1 MKKAKCI
8 RNTSTWSHIEKNQK
22 FDTPG
27 FKQKAV
33 IENLNAYSPRMFKL
47 MENIQ
52 ELDKQDL
59 QENGKLFKH
68 VIYSDVQGIYGSKMV
83 ASVLLANDY
92 KMCYNKNLKLLS
104 NNKNSFALLTS
115 SVIYGK
121 PFPATLKKDI
131 LSVFNE
137 RPDNIYGEKIRFII
151 IDSGYKEGIDLFDV
165 KYFHIL
171 EPVITKAEE
180 TQILGRGLRFCGQAG
195 LPFEPNNGWKLNVF
209 KYNMKY
215 TNDMDSF
222 QLYLKHSNID
232 LSYINL
238 TADLE
243 NLLRIS
249 AVDKHLIKNLHI
261 PTKTRFDKLFSESS
275 NKKEITVNVYGK
287 LYHNNVPIKCKL
299 KCHGPLQATHNGL
312 LLLAAIN
319 TNYSYYNIMNDKYPK
334 NILCNKLP
342 MDDLLCKNVNELWMK
357 PVQFLI
363 KNGKSII
370 NKIEMLVNEKKI
382 SFKNY
387 NDVMEFINLY
397 YNIDLLNTTK
407 NNLKPPSVF
416 YNYLDLQQYIKINF
430 KKLIWAKTKIENLCV
445 KKEEEED
452 IKLTPTQTFIKTYFT
467 PNNINKGILLNHS
480 VGTGKTCAAISTSV
494 SFVKENY
501 TILWV
506 TRHTLKQDVWKN
518 MFDKVCNSILGDVV
532 DKKEK
537 LKIIKQ
543 NWFPIISY
551 KQFTNLIAKKN
562 QYYKDL
568 VKINGSEDPFKNT
581 LIIIDEAHKLFTNDL
596 KPVERPDVIKLKQ
609 ALHNSYELSKNN
621 SCKVVLLSATPIT
634 EDVMSLN
641 KMLNLILPL
650 NSQLPEDY
658 ELFKEKYCNING
670 LITTEGAISYI
681 NNISGIVS
689 HLNRSGDIRQFAY
702 PVYKDI
708 MTVPPPSENYSEK
721 LKLVENTLKNT
732 KDKATI
738 KTEIKEL
745 KKLKKTMDTTEYT
758 NKLEILEEQLSNP
771 VNIKTL
777 KSDIK
782 KLQDNAKND
791 HSVLNEINNCLAIK
805 K

>member
-8 RNTSTWSHIEKNQK
+8 RNTSTWSHIEKNHK

-27 FKQKAV
+27 FKKTEV
-33 IENLNAYSPRMFKL
+33 IDNLNAYSPRMFKL

-121 PFPATLKKDI
+121 PFPATLKKNI

-137 RPDNIYGEKIRFII
+137 RPGNIYGEKIRFII

-171 EPVITKAEE
+171 EPLITTGEE
-180 TQILGRGLRFCGQAG
+180 TQVLGRGLRFCGQAG
-195 LPFEPNNGWKLNVF
+195 LPFVPNIGWKLNVF

-232 LSYINL
+232 LSHINL

-261 PTKTRFDKLFSESS
+261 PPKTRFDKLFSDNS
-275 NKKEITVNVYGK
+275 NKTEITVNVYGK
-287 LYHNNVPIKCKL
+287 LYHNDDPIKCKL

-319 TNYSYYNIMNDKYPK
+319 TNYTYYNIMKDTYPK
-334 NILCNKLP
+334 NTLCNKLSK
-342 MDDLLCKNVNELWMK
+342 DDLLCKNVNELWMK

-363 KNGKSII
+363 KNAKSLTT
-370 NKIEMLVNEKKI
+370 KIDMLVSEKKI
-382 SFKNY
+382 NLKNY

-397 YNIDLLNTTK
+397 YNIELLNTTK
-407 NNLKPPSVF
+407 NNLKPPSIF
-416 YNYLDLQQYIKINF
+416 YNYLDLQLYIKINF
-430 KKLIWAKTKIENLCV
+430 KKLIWAKTKIENLCI
-445 KKEEEED
+445 KNEEAD

-494 SFVKENY
+494 SFAKQNY

-518 MFDKVCNSILGDVV
+518 MFDKVCNSILGDVK

-581 LIIIDEAHKLFTNDL
+581 LIIIDEAHKLFTKDL
-596 KPVERPDVIKLKQ
+596 KSMEKPDVIKLKQ

-641 KMLNLILPL
+641 KMLNLILPI
-650 NSQLPEDY
+650 NSQLPENY
-658 ELFKEKYCNING
+658 EVFKDKYCDING

-689 HLNRSGDIRQFAY
+689 YLNRSGDIRQFAY
-702 PVYKDI
+702 PVYTDI
-708 MTVPPPSENYSEK
+708 MTIPPPTENYSEK

-758 NKLEILEEQLSNP
+758 NKLEILEEQLSSP

-782 KLQDNAKND
+782 KIQDSAKND
-791 HSVLNEINNCLAIK
+791 HSVLNEINNCILTK
-805 K
+805 

>member
-27 FKQKAV
+27 FKKTEV
-33 IENLNAYSPRMFKL
+33 IENLNAYSPRMLKL

-52 ELDKQDL
+52 ELDKKDL
-59 QENGKLFKH
+59 EENGKLFKH

-83 ASVLLANDY
+83 ASVLTANDY

-171 EPVITKAEE
+171 EPLITKAEE
-180 TQILGRGLRFCGQAG
+180 IQVLGRGLRFCGQAG
-195 LPFEPNNGWKLNVF
+195 LPFNPNTGWKLNVF
-209 KYNMKY
+209 KYNMEY
-215 TNDMDSF
+215 SNDMDSF

-261 PTKTRFDKLFSESS
+261 PPKTRFDKLFSESS
-275 NKKEITVNVYGK
+275 NKKDITVNVYGK
-287 LYHNNVPIKCKL
+287 LYHNNAHIKCKL

-319 TNYSYYNIMNDKYPK
+319 TNYTYYNVMNDKYPK
-334 NILCNKLP
+334 NTLCNKLP
-342 MDDLLCKNVNELWMK
+342 TDDLLCKNVNELWMK
-357 PVQFLI
+357 PVQFLM

-370 NKIEMLVNEKKI
+370 NKIDMLVSEKKI

-387 NDVMEFINLY
+387 NDIMEFINLY
-397 YNIDLLNTTK
+397 YNIELLNTTK
-407 NNLKPPSVF
+407 NNLKPPSIF
-416 YNYLDLQQYIKINF
+416 YNYLDLQRYIKINF
-430 KKLIWAKTKIENLCV
+430 KKLIWAKTKIENLCI
-445 KKEEEED
+445 KKEEDD
-452 IKLTPTQTFIKTYFT
+452 ITLTPTQTFIKTYFT

-518 MFDKVCNSILGDVV
+518 MFDKVCNSILGDVK

-596 KPVERPDVIKLKQ
+596 KPIERPDVIKLKQ
-609 ALHNSYELSKNN
+609 ALHNSYELSRNN

-641 KMLNLILPL
+641 KMLNLILPV
-650 NSQLPEDY
+650 NSQLPENY
-658 ELFKEKYCNING
+658 EIFKQQYFDING

-702 PVYKDI
+702 PVYTDI
-708 MTVPPPSENYSEK
+708 MSVPPPTENYTEK

-782 KLQDNAKND
+782 KLQDSAKND
-791 HSVLNEINNCLAIK
+791 HSVLNEINN
-805 K
+805 

>member
-27 FKQKAV
+27 FKKTEV
-33 IENLNAYSPRMFKL
+33 IENLNAYSPRMLKL

-52 ELDKQDL
+52 ELDKKDL
-59 QENGKLFKH
+59 EENGKLFKH

-83 ASVLLANDY
+83 ASVLTANDY

-137 RPDNIYGEKIRFII
+137 RPHNIYGEKIRFII

-171 EPVITKAEE
+171 EPLITKAEE
-180 TQILGRGLRFCGQAG
+180 IQVLGRGLRFCGQAG
-195 LPFEPNNGWKLNVF
+195 LPFDPNTGWKLNVF
-209 KYNMKY
+209 KYNMEY
-215 TNDMDSF
+215 SNDMDSF

-232 LSYINL
+232 LSYINM

-261 PTKTRFDKLFSESS
+261 PPKTRFDKVFSESS
-275 NKKEITVNVYGK
+275 NKKDITVNVYGK

-319 TNYSYYNIMNDKYPK
+319 TNYTYYNVMNDKYPK
-334 NILCNKLP
+334 NTLCNKLP
-342 MDDLLCKNVNELWMK
+342 TDDLLCKNVNELWMK

-363 KNGKSII
+363 KNAKSLIT
-370 NKIEMLVNEKKI
+370 KIDMLVSEKKI

-387 NDVMEFINLY
+387 NDIMEFINLY
-397 YNIDLLNTTK
+397 YNIELLNTTK
-407 NNLKPPSVF
+407 NNLKPPSIF
-416 YNYLDLQQYIKINF
+416 YNYLDLQRYIKINF
-430 KKLIWAKTKIENLCV
+430 KKLIWAKTKIENLCI
-445 KKEEEED
+445 KKEEDD
-452 IKLTPTQTFIKTYFT
+452 ITLTPTQTFIKTYFT

-518 MFDKVCNSILGDVV
+518 MFDKVCNSILGDVK

-596 KPVERPDVIKLKQ
+596 KPIERPDVIKLKQ
-609 ALHNSYELSKNN
+609 ALHNSYELSRNN

-641 KMLNLILPL
+641 KMLNLILPV
-650 NSQLPEDY
+650 NSQLPENY
-658 ELFKEKYCNING
+658 EIFKQQYCDING

-702 PVYKDI
+702 PVYTDI
-708 MTVPPPSENYSEK
+708 MSVPPPSENYSEK

-782 KLQDNAKND
+782 KLQDSAKND

>member
-27 FKQKAV
+27 FKKTEV
-33 IENLNAYSPRMFKL
+33 IENLNAYSPRMLKL

-52 ELDKQDL
+52 ELDKKDL
-59 QENGKLFKH
+59 EENGKLFKH

-83 ASVLLANDY
+83 ASVLTANDY

-171 EPVITKAEE
+171 EPLITKAEE
-180 TQILGRGLRFCGQAG
+180 IQVLGRGLRFCGQAG
-195 LPFEPNNGWKLNVF
+195 LPFNPNTGWKLNVF
-209 KYNMKY
+209 KYNMEY
-215 TNDMDSF
+215 SNDMDSF

-238 TADLE
+238 TTDLE

-261 PTKTRFDKLFSESS
+261 PPKTRFDKLFSESS
-275 NKKEITVNVYGK
+275 NKKDITVNVYGK
-287 LYHNNVPIKCKL
+287 LYHNNAHIKCKL

-319 TNYSYYNIMNDKYPK
+319 TNYTYYNVMNDKYPK
-334 NILCNKLP
+334 NTLCNKLP
-342 MDDLLCKNVNELWMK
+342 TDDLLCKNVNELWMK
-357 PVQFLI
+357 PVQFLM

-370 NKIEMLVNEKKI
+370 NKIDMLVSEKKI

-387 NDVMEFINLY
+387 NDIMEFINLY
-397 YNIDLLNTTK
+397 YNIELLNTTK
-407 NNLKPPSVF
+407 NNLKPPSIF
-416 YNYLDLQQYIKINF
+416 YNYLDLQRYIKINF
-430 KKLIWAKTKIENLCV
+430 KKLIWAKTKIENLCI
-445 KKEEEED
+445 KKEEDD
-452 IKLTPTQTFIKTYFT
+452 ITLTPTQTFIKTYFT

-518 MFDKVCNSILGDVV
+518 MFDKVCNSILGDVK

-596 KPVERPDVIKLKQ
+596 KPIERPDVIKLKQ
-609 ALHNSYELSKNN
+609 ALHNSYELSRNN

-641 KMLNLILPL
+641 KMLNLILPV
-650 NSQLPEDY
+650 NSQLPENY
-658 ELFKEKYCNING
+658 EIFKQQYCDING

-702 PVYKDI
+702 PVYTDI
-708 MTVPPPSENYSEK
+708 MSVPPPSENYSEK

-782 KLQDNAKND
+782 KLQDSAKND

>member
-8 RNTSTWSHIEKNQK
+8 RNTSTWSHIEKNHK

-27 FKQKAV
+27 FKKTEV
-33 IENLNAYSPRMFKL
+33 IDNLNAYSPRMFKL

-121 PFPATLKKDI
+121 PFPATLKKNI

-137 RPDNIYGEKIRFII
+137 RPGNIYGEKIRFII

-171 EPVITKAEE
+171 EPLITTGEE
-180 TQILGRGLRFCGQAG
+180 TQVLGRGLRFCGQAG
-195 LPFEPNNGWKLNVF
+195 LPFVPNIGWKLNVF

-232 LSYINL
+232 LSHINL

-261 PTKTRFDKLFSESS
+261 PPKTRFDKLFSDDS
-275 NKKEITVNVYGK
+275 NKTEITVNVYGK
-287 LYHNNVPIKCKL
+287 LYHNDDPIKCKL

-319 TNYSYYNIMNDKYPK
+319 TNYTYYNIMKDTYPK
-334 NILCNKLP
+334 NTLCNKLSK
-342 MDDLLCKNVNELWMK
+342 DDLLCKNVNELWMK

-363 KNGKSII
+363 KNAKSLTT
-370 NKIEMLVNEKKI
+370 KIDMLVSEKKI
-382 SFKNY
+382 NLKNY

-397 YNIDLLNTTK
+397 YNIELLNTTK
-407 NNLKPPSVF
+407 NNLKPPSIF
-416 YNYLDLQQYIKINF
+416 YNYLDLQLYIKINF
-430 KKLIWAKTKIENLCV
+430 KKLIWAKTKIENLCI
-445 KKEEEED
+445 KNEEAD
-452 IKLTPTQTFIKTYFT
+452 IKLTPTKTFIKTYFT

-494 SFVKENY
+494 SFAKQNY

-518 MFDKVCNSILGDVV
+518 MFDKVCNSILGDVK

-581 LIIIDEAHKLFTNDL
+581 LIIIDEAHKLFTKDL
-596 KPVERPDVIKLKQ
+596 KSMEKPDVIKLKQ

-641 KMLNLILPL
+641 KMLNLILPI
-650 NSQLPEDY
+650 NSQLPENY
-658 ELFKEKYCNING
+658 EVFKDKYCDING

-689 HLNRSGDIRQFAY
+689 YLNRSGDIRQFAY
-702 PVYKDI
+702 PVYTDI
-708 MTVPPPSENYSEK
+708 MTIPPPTENYSEK

-738 KTEIKEL
+738 KPEIKEL

-758 NKLEILEEQLSNP
+758 NKLEILEEQLSSP

-782 KLQDNAKND
+782 KIQDSAKND
-791 HSVLNEINNCLAIK
+791 HSVLNEINNCILTK
-805 K
+805 

>member
-27 FKQKAV
+27 FKKTEV
-33 IENLNAYSPRMFKL
+33 IENLNAYSPRMLKL

-52 ELDKQDL
+52 ELDKKDL
-59 QENGKLFKH
+59 EENGKLFKH

-83 ASVLLANDY
+83 ASVLTANDY

-171 EPVITKAEE
+171 EPLITKAEE
-180 TQILGRGLRFCGQAG
+180 IQVLGRGLRFCGQAG
-195 LPFEPNNGWKLNVF
+195 LPFNPNTGWKLNVF
-209 KYNMKY
+209 KYNMEY
-215 TNDMDSF
+215 SNDMDSF

-261 PTKTRFDKLFSESS
+261 PPKTRFDKLFSESS
-275 NKKEITVNVYGK
+275 NKKDITVNVYGK
-287 LYHNNVPIKCKL
+287 LYHNNAHIKCKL

-319 TNYSYYNIMNDKYPK
+319 TNYTYYNVMNDKYPK
-334 NILCNKLP
+334 NTLCNKLP
-342 MDDLLCKNVNELWMK
+342 TDDLLCKNVNELWMK
-357 PVQFLI
+357 PVQFLM

-370 NKIEMLVNEKKI
+370 NKIDMLVSEKKI

-387 NDVMEFINLY
+387 NDIMEFINLY
-397 YNIDLLNTTK
+397 YNIELLNTTK
-407 NNLKPPSVF
+407 NNLKPPSIF
-416 YNYLDLQQYIKINF
+416 YNYLDLQRYIKINF
-430 KKLIWAKTKIENLCV
+430 KKLIWAKTKIENLCI
-445 KKEEEED
+445 KKEEDD
-452 IKLTPTQTFIKTYFT
+452 ITLTPTQTFIKTYFT

-518 MFDKVCNSILGDVV
+518 MFDKVCNSILGDVK

-596 KPVERPDVIKLKQ
+596 KPIERPDVIKLKQ
-609 ALHNSYELSKNN
+609 ALHNSYELSRNN

-641 KMLNLILPL
+641 KMLNLILPV
-650 NSQLPEDY
+650 NSQLPENY
-658 ELFKEKYCNING
+658 EIFKQQYCDING

-702 PVYKDI
+702 PVYTDI
-708 MTVPPPSENYSEK
+708 MSVPPPTENYTEK

-782 KLQDNAKND
+782 KLQDSAKND

>member
-8 RNTSTWSHIEKNQK
+8 RNTSTWSHIEKNHK

-27 FKQKAV
+27 FKQKEV
-33 IENLNAYSPRMFKL
+33 IDNLNAYSPRMFKL
-47 MENIQ
+47 MEIIQ

-104 NNKNSFALLTS
+104 NNKNSVALLTS

-121 PFPATLKKDI
+121 PFPATLKKNI
-131 LSVFNE
+131 ISVFNE

-171 EPVITKAEE
+171 EPLITKAEE
-180 TQILGRGLRFCGQAG
+180 TQVLGRGLRFCGQAG
-195 LPFEPNNGWKLNVF
+195 LPFDPNNGWKLNVF

-215 TNDMDSF
+215 TNDIDSF

-261 PTKTRFDKLFSESS
+261 PPKTRFDKLFNESS

-319 TNYSYYNIMNDKYPK
+319 TNYTYYNVMNDKYPK
-334 NILCNKLP
+334 NTLCNKLP
-342 MDDLLCKNVNELWMK
+342 TDDLLCKNVNELWMK

-363 KNGKSII
+363 KNGKSLIT
-370 NKIEMLVNEKKI
+370 KIDMLVNEKKI

-387 NDVMEFINLY
+387 NDIMEFINLY
-397 YNIDLLNTTK
+397 YNIELLNTTK
-407 NNLKPPSVF
+407 NNLKPPSIF

-430 KKLIWAKTKIENLCV
+430 KKLIWAKTKIENLCI
-445 KKEEEED
+445 KKEEDD

-494 SFVKENY
+494 SFVKQNY

-518 MFDKVCNSILGDVV
+518 MFDKVCNSILGDVK

-551 KQFTNLIAKKN
+551 KQFTNLISKKN

-596 KPVERPDVIKLKQ
+596 KPIERPDVIKLKQ
-609 ALHNSYELSKNN
+609 ALHHSYELSRNN

-641 KMLNLILPL
+641 KMLNLILPI
-650 NSQLPEDY
+650 NSQLPENY
-658 ELFKEKYCNING
+658 EVFKEKYCDING

-758 NKLEILEEQLSNP
+758 NKLEILEEQLNNP

-782 KLQDNAKND
+782 KLQGSAKND

>member
-27 FKQKAV
+27 FKQKEI
-33 IENLNAYSPRMFKL
+33 IENLNAYSPRIFKL

-52 ELDKQDL
+52 ELDKKDL
-59 QENGKLFKH
+59 EENGKLFKH

-83 ASVLLANDY
+83 ASVLTANDY

-180 TQILGRGLRFCGQAG
+180 TQVLGRGLRFCGQAG
-195 LPFEPNNGWKLNVF
+195 LPFDPNTGWKLNVF

-215 TNDMDSF
+215 TDDMDSF

-261 PTKTRFDKLFSESS
+261 PPKTRFDKLFSESS
-275 NKKEITVNVYGK
+275 NKKDITVNVYGK

-319 TNYSYYNIMNDKYPK
+319 TNYTYYNVMNDKYPK
-334 NILCNKLP
+334 NTLCNKLP
-342 MDDLLCKNVNELWMK
+342 TDDLLCKNVNELWMK
-357 PVQFLI
+357 PVQFLM
-363 KNGKSII
+363 KNGKSLIT
-370 NKIEMLVNEKKI
+370 KIDMLVSEKKI

-387 NDVMEFINLY
+387 NDIMEFINLY
-397 YNIDLLNTTK
+397 YNIELLNTTK

-430 KKLIWAKTKIENLCV
+430 KKLIWAKTKIENLCI
-445 KKEEEED
+445 KKEEDD

-518 MFDKVCNSILGDVV
+518 MFDKVCNSILGDVK

-596 KPVERPDVIKLKQ
+596 KPIERPDVIKLKQ

-641 KMLNLILPL
+641 KMLNLILSL
-650 NSQLPEDY
+650 NSQLPENY
-658 ELFKEKYCNING
+658 EVFKEKYCDING

-708 MTVPPPSENYSEK
+708 MTVPPPTENYSEK

-758 NKLEILEEQLSNP
+758 NKLEILEEELKNP

-782 KLQDNAKND
+782 KLQDSAKND

>member
-27 FKQKAV
+27 FKKTEV
-33 IENLNAYSPRMFKL
+33 IENLNAYSPRMLKL

-52 ELDKQDL
+52 ELDKKDL
-59 QENGKLFKH
+59 EENGKLFKH

-83 ASVLLANDY
+83 ASVLTANDY

-171 EPVITKAEE
+171 EPLITKAEE
-180 TQILGRGLRFCGQAG
+180 IQVLGRGLRFCGQAG
-195 LPFEPNNGWKLNVF
+195 LPFNPNTGWKLNVF
-209 KYNMKY
+209 KYNMEY
-215 TNDMDSF
+215 SNDMDSF

-261 PTKTRFDKLFSESS
+261 PPKTRFDKLFSESS
-275 NKKEITVNVYGK
+275 NKKDITVNVYGK
-287 LYHNNVPIKCKL
+287 LYHNNAPIKCKL

-319 TNYSYYNIMNDKYPK
+319 TNYTYYNVMNDKYPK
-334 NILCNKLP
+334 NTLCNKLP
-342 MDDLLCKNVNELWMK
+342 TDDLLCKNVNELWMK
-357 PVQFLI
+357 PVQFLM

-370 NKIEMLVNEKKI
+370 NKIDMLVSEKKI

-387 NDVMEFINLY
+387 NDIMEFINLY
-397 YNIDLLNTTK
+397 YNIELLNTTK
-407 NNLKPPSVF
+407 NNLKPPSIF
-416 YNYLDLQQYIKINF
+416 YNYLDLQRYIKINF
-430 KKLIWAKTKIENLCV
+430 KKLIWAKTKIENLCI
-445 KKEEEED
+445 KKEEDD
-452 IKLTPTQTFIKTYFT
+452 ITLTPTQTFIKTYFT

-518 MFDKVCNSILGDVV
+518 MFDKVCNSILGDVK

-596 KPVERPDVIKLKQ
+596 KPIERPDVIKLKQ
-609 ALHNSYELSKNN
+609 ALHNSYELSRNN

-641 KMLNLILPL
+641 KMLNLILPV
-650 NSQLPEDY
+650 NSQLPENY
-658 ELFKEKYCNING
+658 EIFKQQYCDING

-702 PVYKDI
+702 PVYTDI
-708 MTVPPPSENYSEK
+708 MSVPPPSENYSEK

-782 KLQDNAKND
+782 KLQDSAKND

>member
-27 FKQKAV
+27 FKEKAV
-33 IENLNAYSPRMFKL
+33 IKNLNAYSPRMFKL

-52 ELDKQDL
+52 ELDKKDL
-59 QENGKLFKH
+59 EENGKLFKH

-83 ASVLLANDY
+83 ASVLTANDY

-104 NNKNSFALLTS
+104 NIKNSFALLTS

-137 RPDNIYGEKIRFII
+137 RPHNIYGEKIRFII

-195 LPFEPNNGWKLNVF
+195 LPFDPNNGWKLNVF

-249 AVDKHLIKNLHI
+249 AVDKHLIKNLYI
-261 PTKTRFDKLFSESS
+261 PPKTRFDKLFSESS

-287 LYHNNVPIKCKL
+287 LYHNNAPIKCKL
-299 KCHGPLQATHNGL
+299 KCHGPLQSTHNGL

-319 TNYSYYNIMNDKYPK
+319 TNYTYYNVMNDKYPK
-334 NILCNKLP
+334 NTLCNKLP
-342 MDDLLCKNVNELWMK
+342 TDDLLCKNVNELWMK
-357 PVQFLI
+357 PVQFLM
-363 KNGKSII
+363 KNGKSIV
-370 NKIEMLVNEKKI
+370 NKIDMLVNEKKI

-407 NNLKPPSVF
+407 NNLKPPSIF

-430 KKLIWAKTKIENLCV
+430 KKLIWVKTKIENLCV
-445 KKEEEED
+445 KKEEED

-518 MFDKVCNSILGDVV
+518 MFDKVCNSILGDVK

-568 VKINGSEDPFKNT
+568 VKINGNEDPFKNT

-596 KPVERPDVIKLKQ
+596 KPVERPDLIKLKR

-641 KMLNLILPL
+641 KMLNLILPV

-658 ELFKEKYCNING
+658 ELFKEKYCDING

-708 MTVPPPSENYSEK
+708 MTVPPPTENYTEK

-745 KKLKKTMDTTEYT
+745 KKLKKTMDTAEYT
-758 NKLEILEEQLSNP
+758 NKLKILEEQLSNP

-782 KLQDNAKND
+782 KLQDSAKND

>member
-8 RNTSTWSHIEKNQK
+8 RNTSTWSHIEKNHK

-27 FKQKAV
+27 FKKTEV
-33 IENLNAYSPRMFKL
+33 IDNLNAYSPRMFKL

-121 PFPATLKKDI
+121 PFPATLKKNI

-171 EPVITKAEE
+171 EPLITTGEE
-180 TQILGRGLRFCGQAG
+180 TQVLGRGLRFCGQAG
-195 LPFEPNNGWKLNVF
+195 LPFVPNIGWKLNVF

-232 LSYINL
+232 LSHINL

-261 PTKTRFDKLFSESS
+261 PPKTRFDKLFSDDS
-275 NKKEITVNVYGK
+275 NKTEITVNVYGK
-287 LYHNNVPIKCKL
+287 LYHNDDPIKCKL

-319 TNYSYYNIMNDKYPK
+319 TNYTYYNIMKDTYPK
-334 NILCNKLP
+334 NTLCNKLSK
-342 MDDLLCKNVNELWMK
+342 DDLLCKNVNELWMK

-363 KNGKSII
+363 KNAKSLTT
-370 NKIEMLVNEKKI
+370 KIDMLVSEKKI
-382 SFKNY
+382 NLKNY

-397 YNIDLLNTTK
+397 YNIELLNTTK
-407 NNLKPPSVF
+407 NNLKPPSIF
-416 YNYLDLQQYIKINF
+416 YNYLDLQLYIKINF
-430 KKLIWAKTKIENLCV
+430 KKLIWAKTKIENLCI
-445 KKEEEED
+445 KNEEAD

-494 SFVKENY
+494 SFAKQNY

-518 MFDKVCNSILGDVV
+518 MFDKVCNSILGDVK

-562 QYYKDL
+562 QYYKKL

-581 LIIIDEAHKLFTNDL
+581 LIIIDEAHKLFTKDL
-596 KPVERPDVIKLKQ
+596 KSMEKPDVIKLKQ
-609 ALHNSYELSKNN
+609 ALHHSYELSKNN

-641 KMLNLILPL
+641 KMLNLILPI
-650 NSQLPEDY
+650 NSQLPENY
-658 ELFKEKYCNING
+658 EVFKDKYCDING

-689 HLNRSGDIRQFAY
+689 YLNRSGDIRQFAY
-702 PVYKDI
+702 PVYTDI
-708 MTVPPPSENYSEK
+708 MTIPPPTENYSEK

-758 NKLEILEEQLSNP
+758 NKLEILEEQLSSP

-782 KLQDNAKND
+782 KIQDSAKND
-791 HSVLNEINNCLAIK
+791 HSVLNEINNCILTK
-805 K
+805 

>member
-27 FKQKAV
+27 FKPKEV

-52 ELDKQDL
+52 ELDKKDL
-59 QENGKLFKH
+59 EENGKLFKH
-68 VIYSDVQGIYGSKMV
+68 VIYSDVQGIYGSKMI
-83 ASVLLANDY
+83 ASVLIANDY

-195 LPFEPNNGWKLNVF
+195 LPFDPNNGWKLNVF

-215 TNDMDSF
+215 TDDMDSF

-261 PTKTRFDKLFSESS
+261 PPKTRFDKLFSESS
-275 NKKEITVNVYGK
+275 NKKDITVNVYGK

-319 TNYSYYNIMNDKYPK
+319 TNYTYYNVMNDKYPK

-342 MDDLLCKNVNELWMK
+342 TDDLLCKNVNELWMK

-363 KNGKSII
+363 KNGNSIM
-370 NKIEMLVNEKKI
+370 NKINMLVSEKKI
-382 SFKNY
+382 SLKNY
-387 NDVMEFINLY
+387 NDIMEFINIY
-397 YNIDLLNTTK
+397 YNIELLNTTK
-407 NNLKPPSVF
+407 NNLKPPSIF

-430 KKLIWAKTKIENLCV
+430 KKLIWAKTKIENLCI
-445 KKEEEED
+445 KKEEE

-518 MFDKVCNSILGDVV
+518 MFDKVCNSILGDVT

-596 KPVERPDVIKLKQ
+596 KPIERPDVIKLKQ
-609 ALHNSYELSKNN
+609 ALHNSYELSRNN

-641 KMLNLILPL
+641 KMLNLILPV
-650 NSQLPEDY
+650 NSQLPENY
-658 ELFKEKYCNING
+658 EVFKEKYCDING

-708 MTVPPPSENYSEK
+708 MTVPPPTENYTEK

-745 KKLKKTMDTTEYT
+745 KKLKKTMDTAEYT
-758 NKLEILEEQLSNP
+758 NKLAILEEQLSNP

-782 KLQDNAKND
+782 KLQDSAKND

>member
-27 FKQKAV
+27 FKKTEV
-33 IENLNAYSPRMFKL
+33 IENLNAYSPRMLKL

-52 ELDKQDL
+52 ELDKKDL
-59 QENGKLFKH
+59 EENGKLFKH

-83 ASVLLANDY
+83 ASVLTANDY

-137 RPDNIYGEKIRFII
+137 RPHNIYGEKIRFII

-171 EPVITKAEE
+171 EPLITKAEE
-180 TQILGRGLRFCGQAG
+180 IQVLGRGLRFCGQAG
-195 LPFEPNNGWKLNVF
+195 LPFNPNTGWKLNVF
-209 KYNMKY
+209 KYNMEY
-215 TNDMDSF
+215 SNDMDSF

-261 PTKTRFDKLFSESS
+261 PPKTRFDKLFSESS
-275 NKKEITVNVYGK
+275 NKKDITVNVYGK
-287 LYHNNVPIKCKL
+287 LYHNNAPIKCKL

-319 TNYSYYNIMNDKYPK
+319 TNYTYYNIMKDTYPK
-334 NILCNKLP
+334 NTLCNKLSK
-342 MDDLLCKNVNELWMK
+342 DDLLCKNVNELWMK
-357 PVQFLI
+357 PVQFLM

-370 NKIEMLVNEKKI
+370 NKIDMLVSEKKI

-387 NDVMEFINLY
+387 NDIMEFINLY
-397 YNIDLLNTTK
+397 YNIELLNTTK
-407 NNLKPPSVF
+407 NNLKPPSIF
-416 YNYLDLQQYIKINF
+416 YNYLDLQRYIKINF
-430 KKLIWAKTKIENLCV
+430 KKLIWAKTKIENLCI
-445 KKEEEED
+445 KKEEDD
-452 IKLTPTQTFIKTYFT
+452 ITLTPTQTFIKTYFT

-518 MFDKVCNSILGDVV
+518 MFDKVCNSILGDVK

-596 KPVERPDVIKLKQ
+596 KPIERPDVIKLKQ
-609 ALHNSYELSKNN
+609 ALHHSYELSRNN

-641 KMLNLILPL
+641 KMLNLILPV
-650 NSQLPEDY
+650 NSQLPENY
-658 ELFKEKYCNING
+658 EIFKQQYCDING

-702 PVYKDI
+702 PVYTDI
-708 MTVPPPSENYSEK
+708 MSVPPPSENYSEK
-721 LKLVENTLKNT
+721 LKLIENTLKNT

-782 KLQDNAKND
+782 KLQDSAKND

>member
-27 FKQKAV
+27 FKKTEV
-33 IENLNAYSPRMFKL
+33 IENLNAYSPRMLKL

-52 ELDKQDL
+52 ELDKKDL
-59 QENGKLFKH
+59 EENGKLFKH

-83 ASVLLANDY
+83 ASVLTANDY

-171 EPVITKAEE
+171 EPLITKAEE
-180 TQILGRGLRFCGQAG
+180 IQVLGRGLRFCGQAG
-195 LPFEPNNGWKLNVF
+195 LPFNPNTGWKLNVF
-209 KYNMKY
+209 KYNMEY
-215 TNDMDSF
+215 SNDMDSF

-261 PTKTRFDKLFSESS
+261 PPKTRFDKLFSESS
-275 NKKEITVNVYGK
+275 NKKDITVNVYGK
-287 LYHNNVPIKCKL
+287 LYHNNAHIKCKL

-319 TNYSYYNIMNDKYPK
+319 TNYTYYNVMNDKYPK
-334 NILCNKLP
+334 NTLCNKLP
-342 MDDLLCKNVNELWMK
+342 TDDLLCKNVNELWMK
-357 PVQFLI
+357 PVQFLM

-370 NKIEMLVNEKKI
+370 NKIDMLVSEKKI

-387 NDVMEFINLY
+387 NDIMEFINLY
-397 YNIDLLNTTK
+397 YNIELLNTTK
-407 NNLKPPSVF
+407 NNLKPPSIF
-416 YNYLDLQQYIKINF
+416 YNYLDLQRYIKINF
-430 KKLIWAKTKIENLCV
+430 KKLIWAKTKIENLCI
-445 KKEEEED
+445 KKEEDD
-452 IKLTPTQTFIKTYFT
+452 ITLTPTQTFIKTYFT

-518 MFDKVCNSILGDVV
+518 MFDKVCNSILGDVK

-596 KPVERPDVIKLKQ
+596 KPIERPDVIKLKQ
-609 ALHNSYELSKNN
+609 ALHNSYELSRNN

-641 KMLNLILPL
+641 KMLNLILPV
-650 NSQLPEDY
+650 NSQLPENY
-658 ELFKEKYCNING
+658 EIFKQQYCDING

-702 PVYKDI
+702 PVYTDI
-708 MTVPPPSENYSEK
+708 MSVPPPSENYSEK

-782 KLQDNAKND
+782 KLQDSAKND

>member
-27 FKQKAV
+27 FKQKTV

-59 QENGKLFKH
+59 EENGKLFKH

-137 RPDNIYGEKIRFII
+137 RPDNIYGKKIRFII

-195 LPFEPNNGWKLNVF
+195 LPFNPNTGWKLNVF

-319 TNYSYYNIMNDKYPK
+319 TNYTYYNIMNDKYPK
-334 NILCNKLP
+334 NTLCNKLP
-342 MDDLLCKNVNELWMK
+342 TDDLLCKNVNELWMK
-357 PVQFLI
+357 PVQFLS

-445 KKEEEED
+445 KKEEED

-518 MFDKVCNSILGDVV
+518 MFDKVCNSILGDVT

-596 KPVERPDVIKLKQ
+596 KSIERPDVIKLKQ
-609 ALHNSYELSKNN
+609 ALHNSYELSRNN
-621 SCKVVLLSATPIT
+621 SCKVLLLSATPIT

-641 KMLNLILPL
+641 KMLNLILPV

-658 ELFKEKYCNING
+658 ELFKEKYCDING

-708 MTVPPPSENYSEK
+708 MTVPPPTENYTEK

-745 KKLKKTMDTTEYT
+745 KKLKKTMDGTEYT
-758 NKLEILEEQLSNP
+758 NKLKILEEELKNP

-782 KLQDNAKND
+782 KLQDSAKND
-791 HSVLNEINNCLAIK
+791 HSVLNEINNCLNIK

>member
-27 FKQKAV
+27 FKKTEV
-33 IENLNAYSPRMFKL
+33 IENLNAYSPRMLKL

-52 ELDKQDL
+52 ELDKKDL
-59 QENGKLFKH
+59 EENGKLFKH

-83 ASVLLANDY
+83 ASVLTANDY

-137 RPDNIYGEKIRFII
+137 RPHNIYGEKIRFII

-171 EPVITKAEE
+171 EPLITKAEE
-180 TQILGRGLRFCGQAG
+180 IQVLGRGLRFCGQAG
-195 LPFEPNNGWKLNVF
+195 LPFNPNTGWKLNVF
-209 KYNMKY
+209 KYNMEY
-215 TNDMDSF
+215 SNDMDSF

-261 PTKTRFDKLFSESS
+261 PPKTRFDKLFSESS
-275 NKKEITVNVYGK
+275 NKKDITVNVYGK
-287 LYHNNVPIKCKL
+287 LYHNNAPIKCKL

-319 TNYSYYNIMNDKYPK
+319 TNYTYYNIMKDTYPK
-334 NILCNKLP
+334 NTLCNKLSK
-342 MDDLLCKNVNELWMK
+342 DDLLCKNVNELWMK

-363 KNGKSII
+363 KNAKSLTT
-370 NKIEMLVNEKKI
+370 KIDMLVSEKKI
-382 SFKNY
+382 NLKNY

-397 YNIDLLNTTK
+397 YNIELLNTTK
-407 NNLKPPSVF
+407 NNLKPPSIF
-416 YNYLDLQQYIKINF
+416 YNYLDLQRYIKINF
-430 KKLIWAKTKIENLCV
+430 KKLIWAKTKIENLCI
-445 KKEEEED
+445 KKEEDD
-452 IKLTPTQTFIKTYFT
+452 ITLTPTQTFIKTYFT

-494 SFVKENY
+494 SFAKQNY

-518 MFDKVCNSILGDVV
+518 MFDKVCNSILGDVK

-596 KPVERPDVIKLKQ
+596 KPIERPDVIKLKQ
-609 ALHNSYELSKNN
+609 ALHNSYELSRNN

-641 KMLNLILPL
+641 KMLNLILPV
-650 NSQLPEDY
+650 NSQLPENY
-658 ELFKEKYCNING
+658 EIFKQQYCDING

-702 PVYKDI
+702 PVYTDI
-708 MTVPPPSENYSEK
+708 MSVPPPSENYSEK

-782 KLQDNAKND
+782 KLQDSAKND

>member
-8 RNTSTWSHIEKNQK
+8 RNTSTWSHIEKNHK

-27 FKQKAV
+27 FKKTEV
-33 IENLNAYSPRMFKL
+33 IDNLNAYSPRMFKL

-121 PFPATLKKDI
+121 PFPATLKKNI

-171 EPVITKAEE
+171 EPLITTGEE
-180 TQILGRGLRFCGQAG
+180 TQVLGRGLRFCGQAG
-195 LPFEPNNGWKLNVF
+195 LPFVPNIGWKLNVF

-232 LSYINL
+232 LSHINL

-261 PTKTRFDKLFSESS
+261 PPKTRFDKLFSDDS
-275 NKKEITVNVYGK
+275 NKTEITVNVYGK
-287 LYHNNVPIKCKL
+287 LYHNDDPIKCKL

-319 TNYSYYNIMNDKYPK
+319 TNYTYYNIMKDTYPK
-334 NILCNKLP
+334 NTLCNKLSK
-342 MDDLLCKNVNELWMK
+342 DDLLCKNVNELWMK

-363 KNGKSII
+363 KNAKSLTT
-370 NKIEMLVNEKKI
+370 KIDMLVSEKKI
-382 SFKNY
+382 NLKNY

-397 YNIDLLNTTK
+397 YNIELLNTTK
-407 NNLKPPSVF
+407 NNLKPPSIF
-416 YNYLDLQQYIKINF
+416 YNYLDLQLYIKINF
-430 KKLIWAKTKIENLCV
+430 KKLIWAKTKIENLCI
-445 KKEEEED
+445 KNEEAD

-494 SFVKENY
+494 SFAKQNY

-518 MFDKVCNSILGDVV
+518 MFDKVCNSILGDVK

-581 LIIIDEAHKLFTNDL
+581 LIIIDEAHKLFTKDL
-596 KPVERPDVIKLKQ
+596 KSMEKPDVIKLKQ
-609 ALHNSYELSKNN
+609 ALHNSYELSRNN

-641 KMLNLILPL
+641 KMLNLILPI
-650 NSQLPEDY
+650 NSQLPENY
-658 ELFKEKYCNING
+658 EVFKDKYCDING

-689 HLNRSGDIRQFAY
+689 YLNRSGDIRQFAY
-702 PVYKDI
+702 PVYTDI
-708 MTVPPPSENYSEK
+708 MTIPPPTENYSEK

-758 NKLEILEEQLSNP
+758 NKLEILEEQLSSP

-782 KLQDNAKND
+782 KIQDSAKND
-791 HSVLNEINNCLAIK
+791 HSVLNEINNCILTK
-805 K
+805 

>member
-8 RNTSTWSHIEKNQK
+8 RNTSTWSHIEKNHK

-27 FKQKAV
+27 FKKTEV
-33 IENLNAYSPRMFKL
+33 IDNLNAYSPRMFKL

-121 PFPATLKKDI
+121 PFPATLKKNI

-137 RPDNIYGEKIRFII
+137 RPGNIYGEKIRFII

-171 EPVITKAEE
+171 EPLITTGEE
-180 TQILGRGLRFCGQAG
+180 TQVLGRGLRFCGQAG
-195 LPFEPNNGWKLNVF
+195 LPFVPNIGWKLNVF

-232 LSYINL
+232 LSHINL

-261 PTKTRFDKLFSESS
+261 PPKTRFDKLFSDDS
-275 NKKEITVNVYGK
+275 NKTEITVNVYGK
-287 LYHNNVPIKCKL
+287 LYHNDDPIKCKL

-319 TNYSYYNIMNDKYPK
+319 TNYTYYNIMKDTYPK
-334 NILCNKLP
+334 NTLCNKLSK
-342 MDDLLCKNVNELWMK
+342 DDLLCKNVNELWMK

-363 KNGKSII
+363 KNAKSLTT
-370 NKIEMLVNEKKI
+370 KIDMLVSEKKI
-382 SFKNY
+382 NLKNY

-397 YNIDLLNTTK
+397 YNIELLNTTK
-407 NNLKPPSVF
+407 NNLKPPSIF
-416 YNYLDLQQYIKINF
+416 YNYLDLQLYIKINF
-430 KKLIWAKTKIENLCV
+430 KKLIWAKTKIENLCI
-445 KKEEEED
+445 KNEEAD

-494 SFVKENY
+494 SFAKQNY

-518 MFDKVCNSILGDVV
+518 MFDKVCNSILGDVK

-581 LIIIDEAHKLFTNDL
+581 LIIIDEAHKLFTKDL
-596 KPVERPDVIKLKQ
+596 KSMEKPDVIKLKH
-609 ALHNSYELSKNN
+609 ALHHSYELSKNN

-641 KMLNLILPL
+641 KMLNLILPI
-650 NSQLPEDY
+650 NSQLPENY
-658 ELFKEKYCNING
+658 EVFKDKYCDING

-689 HLNRSGDIRQFAY
+689 YLNRSGDIRQFAY
-702 PVYKDI
+702 PVYTDI
-708 MTVPPPSENYSEK
+708 MTIPPPTENYSEK

-758 NKLEILEEQLSNP
+758 NKLEILEEQLSSP

-782 KLQDNAKND
+782 KIQDSAKND
-791 HSVLNEINNCLAIK
+791 HSVLNEINNCILTK
-805 K
+805 

>member
-27 FKQKAV
+27 FKKTEV
-33 IENLNAYSPRMFKL
+33 IENLNAYSPRMLKL

-52 ELDKQDL
+52 ELDKKDL
-59 QENGKLFKH
+59 EENGKLFKH

-83 ASVLLANDY
+83 ASVLTANDY

-171 EPVITKAEE
+171 EPLITKAEE
-180 TQILGRGLRFCGQAG
+180 IQVLGRGLRFCGQAG
-195 LPFEPNNGWKLNVF
+195 LPFNPNTGWKLNVF
-209 KYNMKY
+209 KYNMEY
-215 TNDMDSF
+215 SNDMDSF

-261 PTKTRFDKLFSESS
+261 PPKTRFDKLFSESS
-275 NKKEITVNVYGK
+275 NKKDITVNVYGK
-287 LYHNNVPIKCKL
+287 LYHNNAHIKCKL

-319 TNYSYYNIMNDKYPK
+319 TNYTYYNVMNDKYPK
-334 NILCNKLP
+334 NTLCNKLP
-342 MDDLLCKNVNELWMK
+342 TDDLLCKNVNELWMK
-357 PVQFLI
+357 PVQFLM

-370 NKIEMLVNEKKI
+370 NKIDMLVSEKKI

-387 NDVMEFINLY
+387 NDIMEFINLY
-397 YNIDLLNTTK
+397 YNIELLNTTK
-407 NNLKPPSVF
+407 NNLKPPSIF
-416 YNYLDLQQYIKINF
+416 YNYLDLQRYIKINF
-430 KKLIWAKTKIENLCV
+430 KKLIWAKTKIENLCI
-445 KKEEEED
+445 KKEEDD
-452 IKLTPTQTFIKTYFT
+452 ITLTPTQTFIKTYFT

-518 MFDKVCNSILGDVV
+518 MFDKV
-532 DKKEK
+532 
-537 LKIIKQ
+537 
-543 NWFPIISY
+543 
-551 KQFTNLIAKKN
+551 
-562 QYYKDL
+562 
-568 VKINGSEDPFKNT
+568 
-581 LIIIDEAHKLFTNDL
+581 
-596 KPVERPDVIKLKQ
+596 
-609 ALHNSYELSKNN
+609 
-621 SCKVVLLSATPIT
+621 
-634 EDVMSLN
+634 
-641 KMLNLILPL
+641 
-650 NSQLPEDY
+650 
-658 ELFKEKYCNING
+658 
-670 LITTEGAISYI
+670 
-681 NNISGIVS
+681 
-689 HLNRSGDIRQFAY
+689 
-702 PVYKDI
+702 
-708 MTVPPPSENYSEK
+708 
-721 LKLVENTLKNT
+721 
-732 KDKATI
+732 
-738 KTEIKEL
+738 
-745 KKLKKTMDTTEYT
+745 
-758 NKLEILEEQLSNP
+758 
-771 VNIKTL
+771 
-777 KSDIK
+777 
-782 KLQDNAKND
+782 
-791 HSVLNEINNCLAIK
+791 NEI
-805 K
+805 

>member
-27 FKQKAV
+27 FKKTEV
-33 IENLNAYSPRMFKL
+33 IENLNAYSPRMLKL

-52 ELDKQDL
+52 ELDKKDL
-59 QENGKLFKH
+59 EENGKLFKH

-83 ASVLLANDY
+83 ASVLTANDY

-137 RPDNIYGEKIRFII
+137 RPHNIYGEKIRFII

-180 TQILGRGLRFCGQAG
+180 TQVLGRGLRFCGQAG
-195 LPFEPNNGWKLNVF
+195 LPFNPNTGWKLNVF
-209 KYNMKY
+209 KYNMEY
-215 TNDMDSF
+215 SNDMDSF

-232 LSYINL
+232 LSYINM

-261 PTKTRFDKLFSESS
+261 PPKTRFDKVFSESS
-275 NKKEITVNVYGK
+275 NKKDITVNVYGK

-319 TNYSYYNIMNDKYPK
+319 TNYTYYNVMNDKYPK
-334 NILCNKLP
+334 NTLCNKLP
-342 MDDLLCKNVNELWMK
+342 TDDLLCKNVNELWMK

-363 KNGKSII
+363 KNAKSLIT
-370 NKIEMLVNEKKI
+370 KIDMLVSEKKI

-387 NDVMEFINLY
+387 NDIMEFINLY
-397 YNIDLLNTTK
+397 YNIELLNTTK
-407 NNLKPPSVF
+407 NNLKPPSIF
-416 YNYLDLQQYIKINF
+416 YNYLDLQRYIKINF
-430 KKLIWAKTKIENLCV
+430 KKLIWAKTKIENLCI
-445 KKEEEED
+445 KKEEDD
-452 IKLTPTQTFIKTYFT
+452 ITLTPTQTFIKTYFT

-518 MFDKVCNSILGDVV
+518 MFDKVCNSILGDVK

-596 KPVERPDVIKLKQ
+596 KPIERPDVIKLKQ
-609 ALHNSYELSKNN
+609 ALHNSYELSRNN

-641 KMLNLILPL
+641 KMLNLILPV
-650 NSQLPEDY
+650 NSQLPENY
-658 ELFKEKYCNING
+658 EIFKQQYCDING

-702 PVYKDI
+702 PVYTDI
-708 MTVPPPSENYSEK
+708 MSVPPPSENYSEK

-758 NKLEILEEQLSNP
+758 NKLEILKEQLSNP

-782 KLQDNAKND
+782 KLQDSAKND

>member
-27 FKQKAV
+27 FKKTEV
-33 IENLNAYSPRMFKL
+33 IENLNAYSPRMLKL

-52 ELDKQDL
+52 ELDKKDL
-59 QENGKLFKH
+59 EENGKLFKH

-83 ASVLLANDY
+83 ASVLTANDY

-137 RPDNIYGEKIRFII
+137 RPHNIYGEKIRFII

-171 EPVITKAEE
+171 EPLITKAEE
-180 TQILGRGLRFCGQAG
+180 IQVLGRGLRFCGQAG
-195 LPFEPNNGWKLNVF
+195 LPFNPNTGWKLNVF
-209 KYNMKY
+209 KYNMEY
-215 TNDMDSF
+215 SNDMDSF

-261 PTKTRFDKLFSESS
+261 PPKTRFDKLFSESS
-275 NKKEITVNVYGK
+275 NKKDITVNVYGK
-287 LYHNNVPIKCKL
+287 LYHNNAPIKCKL

-319 TNYSYYNIMNDKYPK
+319 TNYTYYNIMKDTYPK
-334 NILCNKLP
+334 NTLCNKLSK
-342 MDDLLCKNVNELWMK
+342 DDLLCKNVNELWMK
-357 PVQFLI
+357 PVQFLM

-370 NKIEMLVNEKKI
+370 NKIDMLVSEKKI

-387 NDVMEFINLY
+387 NDIMEFINLY
-397 YNIDLLNTTK
+397 YNIELLNTTK
-407 NNLKPPSVF
+407 NNLKPPSIF
-416 YNYLDLQQYIKINF
+416 YNYLDLQRYIKINF
-430 KKLIWAKTKIENLCV
+430 KKLIWAKTKIENLCI
-445 KKEEEED
+445 KKEEDD
-452 IKLTPTQTFIKTYFT
+452 ITLTPTQTFIKTYFT

-518 MFDKVCNSILGDVV
+518 MFDKVCNSILGDVK

-596 KPVERPDVIKLKQ
+596 KPIERPDVIKLKQ
-609 ALHNSYELSKNN
+609 ALHNSYELSRNN

-641 KMLNLILPL
+641 KMLNLILPV
-650 NSQLPEDY
+650 NSQLPENY
-658 ELFKEKYCNING
+658 EIFKQQYCDING

-702 PVYKDI
+702 PVYTDI
-708 MTVPPPSENYSEK
+708 MSVPPPSENYSEK
-721 LKLVENTLKNT
+721 LKLIENTLKNT

-782 KLQDNAKND
+782 KLQDSAKND

>member
-27 FKQKAV
+27 FKKTEV
-33 IENLNAYSPRMFKL
+33 IENLNAYSPRMLKL

-52 ELDKQDL
+52 ELDKKDL
-59 QENGKLFKH
+59 EENGKLFKH

-83 ASVLLANDY
+83 ASVLTANDY

-137 RPDNIYGEKIRFII
+137 RPHNIYGEKIRFII

-180 TQILGRGLRFCGQAG
+180 TQVLGRGLRFCGQAG
-195 LPFEPNNGWKLNVF
+195 LPFDPNTGWKLNVF
-209 KYNMKY
+209 KYNMEY
-215 TNDMDSF
+215 SNDMDSF

-232 LSYINL
+232 LSYINM

-261 PTKTRFDKLFSESS
+261 PPKTRFDKVFSESS
-275 NKKEITVNVYGK
+275 NKKDITVNVYGK

-319 TNYSYYNIMNDKYPK
+319 TNYTYYNVMNDKYPK
-334 NILCNKLP
+334 NTLCNKLSK
-342 MDDLLCKNVNELWMK
+342 DDLLCKNVNELWMK

-363 KNGKSII
+363 KNAKSLIT
-370 NKIEMLVNEKKI
+370 KIDMLVSEKKI

-387 NDVMEFINLY
+387 NDIMEFINLY
-397 YNIDLLNTTK
+397 YNIELLNTTK
-407 NNLKPPSVF
+407 NNLKPPSIF
-416 YNYLDLQQYIKINF
+416 YNYLDLQRYIKINF
-430 KKLIWAKTKIENLCV
+430 KKLIWAKTKIENLCI
-445 KKEEEED
+445 KKEEDD
-452 IKLTPTQTFIKTYFT
+452 ITLTPTQTFIKTYFT

-518 MFDKVCNSILGDVV
+518 MFDKVCNSILGDVK

-596 KPVERPDVIKLKQ
+596 KPIERPDVIKLKQ
-609 ALHNSYELSKNN
+609 ALHNSYELSRNN

-641 KMLNLILPL
+641 KMLNLILPV
-650 NSQLPEDY
+650 NSQLPENY
-658 ELFKEKYCNING
+658 EIFKQQYCDING

-702 PVYKDI
+702 PVYTDI
-708 MTVPPPSENYSEK
+708 MSVPPPSENYSEK

-758 NKLEILEEQLSNP
+758 NKLEILKEQLSNP

-782 KLQDNAKND
+782 KLQDSAKND

>member
-27 FKQKAV
+27 FKKTEV
-33 IENLNAYSPRMFKL
+33 IENLNAYSPRMLKL

-52 ELDKQDL
+52 ELDKKDL
-59 QENGKLFKH
+59 EENGKLFKH

-83 ASVLLANDY
+83 ASVLTANDY

-137 RPDNIYGEKIRFII
+137 RPHNIYGEKIRFII

-171 EPVITKAEE
+171 EPLITKAEE
-180 TQILGRGLRFCGQAG
+180 IQVLGRGLRFCGQAG
-195 LPFEPNNGWKLNVF
+195 LPFNPNTGWKLNVF
-209 KYNMKY
+209 KYNMEY
-215 TNDMDSF
+215 SNDMDSF

-261 PTKTRFDKLFSESS
+261 PPKTRFDKLFSESS
-275 NKKEITVNVYGK
+275 NKKDITVNVYGK
-287 LYHNNVPIKCKL
+287 LYHNNAHIKCKL

-319 TNYSYYNIMNDKYPK
+319 TNYTYYNIMKDTYPK
-334 NILCNKLP
+334 NTLCNKLSK
-342 MDDLLCKNVNELWMK
+342 DDLLCKNVNELWMK

-363 KNGKSII
+363 KNAKSLTT
-370 NKIEMLVNEKKI
+370 KIDMLVSEKKI
-382 SFKNY
+382 NLKNY

-397 YNIDLLNTTK
+397 YNIELLNTTK
-407 NNLKPPSVF
+407 NNLKPPSIF
-416 YNYLDLQQYIKINF
+416 YNYLDLQRYIKINF
-430 KKLIWAKTKIENLCV
+430 KKLIWAKTKIENLCI
-445 KKEEEED
+445 KKEEDD
-452 IKLTPTQTFIKTYFT
+452 ITLTPTQTFIKTYFT

-518 MFDKVCNSILGDVV
+518 MFDKVCNSILGDVK

-596 KPVERPDVIKLKQ
+596 KPIERPDVIKLKQ
-609 ALHNSYELSKNN
+609 ALHNSYELSRNN

-641 KMLNLILPL
+641 KMLNLILPV
-650 NSQLPEDY
+650 NSQLPENY
-658 ELFKEKYCNING
+658 EIFKQQYCDING

-702 PVYKDI
+702 PVYTDI
-708 MTVPPPSENYSEK
+708 MSVPPPSENYSEK
-721 LKLVENTLKNT
+721 LKLIENTLKNT

-782 KLQDNAKND
+782 KLQDSAKND